1 MSRRLTLAIAAAT
14 ALALSACGGGGDP
27 LTPGSGSSGT
37 SGGATSA
44 VIIGSADFPESEL
57 LAELY
62 AAALKAK
69 GIQVTR
75 VSGIG
80 KREVYLG
87 ALKDGSIDLIP
98 EYNGALLANLLSQK
112 VPEDVNTPDEVYA
125 ALGAA
130 LPAGLTV
137 LKQAAAEDK
146 DTMTVTRATA
156 TKYSLKTIDDLAAV
170 AKDFTVAAAPEFAK
184 RYQGALGLKSVYGVE
199 FKAQLPLD
207 AGGPLSLAAL
217 LNGNAQVADIFST
230 DSAIVK
236 NDLVS
241 LTDTKNL
248 FLSQNILPLIRKDKA
263 SPAVTAALEAVSAGL
278 TTEKLTTAL
287 AKVTLDKVS
296 ATAAAAEL
304 LTQVTS
310 G

>member
-14 ALALSACGGGGDP
+14 VLALSACGGGGDP

-130 LPAGLTV
+130 LPSSSRPRRR
-137 LKQAAAEDK
+137 
-146 DTMTVTRATA
+146 TRT
-156 TKYSLKTIDDLAAV
+156 
-170 AKDFTVAAAPEFAK
+170 P
-184 RYQGALGLKSVYGVE
+184 
-199 FKAQLPLD
+199 
-207 AGGPLSLAAL
+207 
-217 LNGNAQVADIFST
+217 
-230 DSAIVK
+230 
-236 NDLVS
+236 
-241 LTDTKNL
+241 
-248 FLSQNILPLIRKDKA
+248 
-263 SPAVTAALEAVSAGL
+263 
-278 TTEKLTTAL
+278 
-287 AKVTLDKVS
+287 
-296 ATAAAAEL
+296 
-304 LTQVTS
+304 
-310 G
+310 